1 MRTAEALRSGFKL
14 RPWHVDGSRALGSA
28 GDRRRPESGC
38 ARGPDGGLYLFT
50 PPRLVAWGN
59 YSRIGVAPVV
69 STLAQ
74 TNIAWSATVRR
85 SCKLRV
91 MDDLYPNS
99 SAKAAKERTFAFN
112 LHVRTEWQ
120 QVFNKN
126 GYPTRDS
133 NSL

>member
-1 MRTAEALRSGFKL
+1 MLMEPEPWDPQIEGVLNPAALVAL
-14 RPWHVDGSRALGSA
+14 TVGSISL
-28 GDRRRPESGC
+28 
-38 ARGPDGGLYLFT
+38 
-50 PPRLVAWGN
+50 PRLVARGN

-74 TNIAWSATVRR
+74 TNLAWSATVRR

-99 SAKAAKERTFAFN
+99 SAKPTKERTFAFN

-120 QVFNKN
+120 QVLNKN